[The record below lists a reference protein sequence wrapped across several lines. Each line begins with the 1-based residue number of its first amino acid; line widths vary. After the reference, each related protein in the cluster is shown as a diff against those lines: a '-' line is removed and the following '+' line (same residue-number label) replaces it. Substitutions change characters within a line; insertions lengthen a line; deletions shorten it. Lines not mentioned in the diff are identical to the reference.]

1 MKFTQITENIKI
13 AFDAIK
19 SQALR
24 TILTVM
30 IISLGITALVGI
42 LSVVTALE
50 NSLSNNFASM
60 GANTFN
66 LSRYESDFRAQGSG
80 EVEKINPIITYAQ
93 ATQFNKDFN
102 YPYAHTSISFY
113 GTSTAEV
120 KYENEKTDPEVAVLG
135 VDENFLPNNG
145 LEIEDGRNFYPADIS
160 NNSSVC
166 ILGSSF
172 RNKLFKDINPINKTI
187 SIRGNKFKV
196 IGILE
201 EKGSTFGNNQDNRVI
216 IPIQRA
222 RTIYTVANINYTVSV
237 RIDQKEFLDSSIDN
251 AIITFRNI
259 RGLRPIE
266 DNNFGIRRSDDLINR
281 IGNITGVLTAAG
293 FIIGAITIFGSS
305 IALLNIMLV
314 SVTERTR
321 EIGIRKALGANKT
334 SIVLQFFVETTIVA
348 QLGALVGI
356 TLGITIGFYISK
368 LASFDFVI
376 PWSAAIWGIIVSA
389 IVAIFSGLYPAIKAA
404 QLDPVEALRYE

>member
-1 MKFTQITENIKI
+1 MKFTQVSENIKI

-42 LSVVTALE
+42 LSIVSALE
-50 NSLSNNFASM
+50 NTLSSDFASM

-66 LSRYESDFRAQGSG
+66 LSRYDTDFRAQGSG
-80 EVEKINPIITYAQ
+80 ETQKINPIISYAQ
-93 ATQFNKDFN
+93 ASDFKEKFTT
-102 YPYAHTSISFY
+102 PFAQTSVSFY

-120 KYENEKTDPEVAVLG
+120 KYESEKTDPEVSVIGA
-135 VDENFLPNNG
+135 DENFISNSG
-145 LEIEDGRNFYPADIS
+145 LEIEDGRDFYPTDIS
-160 NNSSVC
+160 NNVNVC
-166 ILGSSF
+166 VLGSSF
-172 RNKLFKDINPINKTI
+172 RDKLFKDINPIGKII

-196 IGILE
+196 IGILK

-216 IPIQRA
+216 IPLQLA
-222 RTIYTVANINYTVSV
+222 RSIYTLANVNYSVSV
-237 RIDQKEFLDSSIDN
+237 RISKKEFLNSSIDN

-259 RGLRPIE
+259 RGLSPIE
-266 DNNFGIRRSDDLINR
+266 DSNFGIRRSDDLINR
-281 IGNITGVLTAAG
+281 IGNITGGLTFAG
-293 FIIGAITIFGSS
+293 AIIGFITIFGSS

-321 EIGIRKALGANKT
+321 EIGIRKALGAKKI
-334 SIVLQFFVETTIVA
+334 SIVLQFFVETALVA

-356 TLGITIGFYISK
+356 TFGVIIGFYVSK
-368 LASFDFVI
+368 IAGFDFII
-376 PWSAAIWGIIVSA
+376 PWSAAVWAIVISA
-389 IVAIFSGLYPAIKAA
+389 IVAIISGVYPAIKAA
-404 QLDPVEALRYE
+404 KLDPVEALRYE